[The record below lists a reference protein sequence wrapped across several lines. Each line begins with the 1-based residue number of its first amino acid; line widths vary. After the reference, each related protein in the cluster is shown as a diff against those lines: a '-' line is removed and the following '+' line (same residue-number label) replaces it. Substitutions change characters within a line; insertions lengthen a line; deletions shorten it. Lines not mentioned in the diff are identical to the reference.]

1 MSRLRKGGK
10 YIGGSFAK
18 QFSQSKMYGTPM
30 FSMQMSPFNVA
41 VAGED
46 PTQKEDTDTS
56 NHDTEDPEVADAA
69 KKSTSIKDIVPKKVG
84 SEGRRSGLDEYWQK
98 TQDLANEAKEAEERY
113 QEEQARIDEANA
125 AEEAREAL
133 SQGENIA
140 DSEGRR
146 GRKDAKKDA
155 KKAAK
160 DEKRAKIAECKGLSG
175 SAKRQC
181 KKGARKDFRGDKK
194 KIRQANRAKKREN
207 FSKTK
212 LGKLLGVKSKKRCT
226 KRRKRKGKC

>member
-30 FSMQMSPFNVA
+30 FSMQRSPFNVA

-56 NHDTEDPEVADAA
+56 NHDAEDPEVSDAA

-84 SEGRRSGLDEYWQK
+84 SEGRRSGLDDYWRK
-98 TQDLANEAKEAEERY
+98 TKDLAEEAKEAEERY
-113 QEEQARIDEANA
+113 QEEQKRIDEANA

-133 SQGENIA
+133 SQGKNIA
-140 DSEGRR
+140 GSSDGGKGSGKARR
-146 GRKDAKKDA
+146 QAKRDAKS
-155 KKAAK
+155 AAK
-160 DEKRAKIAECKGLSG
+160 DEKKALMAECSGLSG
-175 SAKRQC
+175 KAKRKC
-181 KKGARKDFRGDKK
+181 KSGARKNFRKDKK
-194 KIRQANRAKKREN
+194 SIRKENRAKRRSN
-207 FSKTK
+207 TK
-212 LGKLLGVKSKKRCT
+212 KKVKKFFGRF
-226 KRRKRKGKC
+226 KRK